1 MPRNGQEVRRRLQL
15 AALELYEER
24 GYDEVTAAQIAER
37 AGVTERT
44 FFRHFPDKREILFGG
59 DAVFCDAVAA
69 AVRNAP
75 DGLGALEMLMF
86 AFQSVEQLYIDNRSF
101 SVPRRRLIASTPALQ
116 EREVAKIRKV
126 VATLCEALGE
136 RGVEA
141 RRAMLAAQVGMAA
154 LGQAVEAWM
163 NEDSGD
169 LRARI
174 GQSFADVRALSAAEP
189 PLPQRREAVRETK
202 RGQR

>member
-1 MPRNGQEVRRRLQL
+1 L

-24 GYDEVTAAQIAER
+24 GYDQATAAQIAER

-75 DGLGALEMLMF
+75 AGLGALDMLMF
-86 AFQSVEQLYIDNRSF
+86 AFQSVEQLFIDNRSF

-126 VATLCEALGE
+126 VATLCEALSE
-136 RGVEA
+136 RGVES

-163 NEDSGD
+163 NEESGD

-174 GQSFADVRALSAAEP
+174 EQSFADVRALSAAEP
-189 PLPQRREAVRETK
+189 PLPQRIEAVHKSK
-202 RGQR
+202 RG